1 MHQTKIVASK
11 CPPKGGA
18 LSCEQLLGR
27 ALIHYGKHQPINH
40 VHNHAQNGKLVLLY
54 KTIQETQEAA
64 IELLKS
70 IKGPQIQKHEC
81 PRNVC

>member
-1 MHQTKIVASK
+1 MHQTKIVTSK
-11 CPPKGGA
+11 WPPKGGA

-27 ALIHYGKHQPINH
+27 ALIHHGKHQPINH
-40 VHNHAQNGKLVLLY
+40 VHNHAQNGELVLLY

-70 IKGPQIQKHEC
+70 IKGPQIQRHER